1 LRFTEKRKLDA
12 RRPERYASVSASAT
26 VPRKFPTPYGREAVK
41 VAVRP
46 KKLSEWERLRM
57 ETLNRAVAPVMG
69 TVPSKIMFPSKK
81 EYVKLTAF
89 VCRGVMT

>member
-1 LRFTEKRKLDA
+1 MRFTENRKLDA

-26 VPRKFPTPYGREAVK
+26 VPRKFPTPYGMEAVK

-46 KKLSEWERLRM
+46 KKLSEWERLRT
-57 ETLNRAVAPVMG
+57 ETLTLAVASVIG
-69 TVPSKIMFPSKK
+69 TVPSKIIFPSKK

-89 VCRGVMT
+89 ECRGVMT